1 MNRGRILFFLV
12 SLAVLVPLATGT
24 LARAVSQDE
33 EGEDSL
39 YKYLSVFSE
48 VLNLVRRA
56 YVDET
61 TIDGLFDG
69 ALDGSTDALDALST
83 YVPGE
88 ALDGYLR
95 AQEIGVRR
103 SGLTVV
109 RERGISY
116 ILAVSPG
123 GPGAVAGLR
132 KGDILSKLDGAS
144 TRRMPLWKLR
154 AALAGEPGTEI
165 GIQVVRRGQTHDLRL
180 ELAEYAP
187 PPPALREVDDAPV
200 LTIAEFGPGTAAEVR
215 RLLASLGPERSG
227 LVVDLRGTA
236 GGDAE
241 AAYAVAGLFASG
253 RLGELKSRRGT
264 VQSFEGG
271 QEPVWR
277 GRLVVLTD
285 RGSQG
290 ASEILAAALA
300 QAAGGELV
308 GERTFG
314 HAGRMAQVELA
325 DGGRLFLTDA
335 FYCGPDGEVI
345 DASVV
350 PGVLVSEST
359 RRFSETEVPIEDLIL
374 ERGLEILREAE
385 EPLRKVA

>member
-1 MNRGRILFFLV
+1 MNRSRILFFLV
-12 SLAVLVPLATGT
+12 SVAVLLPLATGT
-24 LARAVSQDE
+24 LARALSQDE

-39 YKYLSVFSE
+39 YKHLSVFSE

-56 YVDET
+56 YVEET
-61 TIDGLFDG
+61 TVDGLFGG
-69 ALDGSTDALDALST
+69 ALDGTTDALDALST

-88 ALDGYLR
+88 AVDGYLR
-95 AQEIGVRR
+95 SQEIGNRR

-109 RERGISY
+109 RERGISFV
-116 ILAVSPG
+116 LAVAPGSPG
-123 GPGAVAGLR
+123 EEAGLR
-132 KGDILSKLDGAS
+132 KADILAKLDGAS
-144 TRRMPLWKLR
+144 TRRMPLWELR
-154 AALAGEPGTEI
+154 SRLAGEPDTEI
-165 GIQVVRRGQTHDLRL
+165 GIQVVRRGQTLDLRL
-180 ELAEYAP
+180 KLADYAP
-187 PPPALREVDDAPV
+187 PPPALREVDGAPV
-200 LTIAEFGPGTAAEVR
+200 LRIAAFEAETAAAVR
-215 RLLASLGPERSG
+215 PLLASLESTRPG
-227 LVVDLRGTA
+227 LIVDLRNTA
-236 GGDAE
+236 GGRAE

-253 RLGELKSRRGT
+253 RLGELRGREGT
-264 VQSFEGG
+264 VETFEASG
-271 QEPVWR
+271 EPVWR

-335 FYCGPDGEVI
+335 FYSGPDGEPI
-345 DASVV
+345 DGSVV
-350 PGVLVSEST
+350 PEILVTEST
-359 RRFSETEVPIEDLIL
+359 RRFSESEKPIEDLIL
-374 ERGLEILREAE
+374 ERGLEVLRAVE